1 MFCACVSLSP
11 GCRAWHPACA
21 LAVVANG
28 SLVVAEINA
37 SSAWRPLALM
47 STCLLSVEIKHGII
61 RTYLSA
67 SVQPRGSAHMHQTHL
82 CAGTEFVL
90 KMAPVW

>member
-1 MFCACVSLSP
+1 MFCACVFLTVLAAGP
-11 GCRAWHPACA
+11 GVRRLAACA

-61 RTYLSA
+61 HAYLSA
-67 SVQPRGSAHMHQTHL
+67 SVQPRGWAHMHQTHL
-82 CAGTEFVL
+82 CAGAECVL
-90 KMAPVW
+90 